1 MLQAANVA
9 SPIPDAAVNAAS
21 QLTEADA
28 NVVSGTSEGTNRLPW
43 TRSAATMELPPWAPA
58 IWEESRLRGREFFHV
73 HTSSGSWTPEP
84 YSESFTETTVMLW
97 GGTSSQRNFRS
108 R

>member
-28 NVVSGTSEGTNRLPW
+28 NVVFGASEGTNRLPW
-43 TRSAATMELPPWAPA
+43 TRSAETMELPPWAPA
-58 IWEESRLRGREFFHV
+58 IWEESRLRGRAFFHV
-73 HTSSGSWTPEP
+73 HAPTNVLLLARGP
-84 YSESFTETTVMLW
+84 
-97 GGTSSQRNFRS
+97 
-108 R
+108 